1 MWHCLLNKHQQNI
14 FIGLKKNY
22 ISFIRFFSFF
32 LIKDV
37 TKFLFTPSILF
48 FLPLRCLKMILNIPF
63 IDSPAESF
71 YGKTF
76 IQTLNLH
83 FRSSPIIHHQLPV
96 IELLHILLHFLLI
109 LLLLLQCQGSF
120 CVLLKHGG
128 WCSRKWQCRRN
139 AGRHWRVAITI
150 GLSYW
155 ERCCYVFVHTVNNW
169 MLKRLHSLKPPLF
182 QPLTPNKVCFRY
194 FCICPWFLMQT
205 NILLKKIY
213 ISFVIQAP
221 LLQACL
227 LPTQYQRVNILKP
240 NSNTSLVYYKV
251 ITKAHLPSQ

>member
-14 FIGLKKNY
+14 FIGLKKSY

-128 WCSRKWQCRRN
+128 WCSRKWRCRRN

-155 ERCCYVFVHTVNNW
+155 ERCCYVFVHTVLYFSLISNAN
-169 MLKRLHSLKPPLF
+169 KYFIEENLH
-182 QPLTPNKVCFRY
+182 Q
-194 FCICPWFLMQT
+194 FCYSSPFI
-205 NILLKKIY
+205 
-213 ISFVIQAP
+213 
-221 LLQACL
+221 
-227 LPTQYQRVNILKP
+227 
-240 NSNTSLVYYKV
+240 TSLF
-251 ITKAHLPSQ
+251 ITNPISKSKYIKTQFKHVPSVL